1 MNHGIMGM
9 FNNAI
14 INRKYKIRGKMDM
27 ILSDQWKKLQNGS
40 DIRGVA
46 LDGVEGENVN
56 LTNETVSLIASAFVI
71 WLGQKRNK
79 NANELRLA
87 VGTDSRLTGPMLKKA
102 AIVSMSKLRATV
114 FDCAIAST
122 PAMFMACVLPN
133 LEFDGTIM
141 ITASHLPFN
150 RNGLK
155 FFTKDGG
162 LEKKDIT
169 AILEISQTLEQSE
182 TQSKEQVTGQEDY
195 LPEGTGTINELD
207 LISIYAKDLTDKI
220 IKATKAISIDG
231 KPLKGLKIIVDAGN
245 GAGGFF
251 VDKVLKPLGA
261 DTAGS
266 QFLEPDGNFPN
277 HIPNPE
283 DKNAMKSIQSAV
295 LDNHADFGIIFDT
308 DVDRAGAVDKTGK
321 EINRNRIIAVM
332 SSIVLEEH
340 PKSTIVT
347 DSITSA
353 ELKSFIENKLEGK
366 HHRFKR
372 GYKNVINESIRLNS
386 IGEESHLAIETSGHG
401 ALKENYFMDDGAYL
415 IAKMLI
421 KIAQLKE
428 KGETID
434 SLVSDL
440 SEPAESKEFRF
451 KIDIPDFKSYGEE
464 VLAGLLSYAKNQES
478 WQVAPDNYEGI
489 RVSFDKNNGNGWF
502 LLRMSL
508 HDPLMPLNIESNNP
522 GGVKEIA
529 NKLLVYLLDCS
540 HLDLSELSAFC
551 VN

>member
-1 MNHGIMGM
+1 MT
-9 FNNAI
+9 
-14 INRKYKIRGKMDM
+14 
-27 ILSDQWKKLQNGS
+27 LSEKWKKLQNGS

-46 LDGVEGENVN
+46 IEGVEGEKVN
-56 LTNETVSLIASAFVI
+56 LTVKTVSLISSAFVEWI
-71 WLGQKRNK
+71 HQQSAKETK
-79 NANELRLA
+79 NLRLA
-87 VGTDSRLTGPMLKKA
+87 VGTDSRLSGPELKRA
-102 AIVSMSKLRATV
+102 AMESMSRYQATV
-114 FDCAIAST
+114 FDCSIAST
-122 PAMFMACVLPN
+122 PAMFMACVLPG
-133 LEFDGTIM
+133 LELDGTIM

-155 FFTKDGG
+155 FFTKEGG

-169 AILEISQTLEQSE
+169 AILEIAQSMEEGTVQSE
-182 TQSKEQVTGQEDY
+182 TQTNRPEADRSKT
-195 LPEGTGTINELD
+195 PGTIAVLD

-220 IKATKAISIDG
+220 RKGIGSSSKNE
-231 KPLKGLKIIVDAGN
+231 KPLEGFKIIVDAGN

-266 QFLEPDGNFPN
+266 QFLEPDGRFPN

-283 DKNAMKSIQSAV
+283 DATAMKSIQHAV
-295 LDNHADFGIIFDT
+295 VDQHADFGIIFDT
-308 DVDRAGAVDKTGK
+308 DVDRAGAVDKNGK
-321 EINRNRIIAVM
+321 EINRNRIIALM
-332 SSIVLEEH
+332 ASIVLEEH
-340 PKSTIVT
+340 PHSTIVT

-353 ELKSFIENKLEGK
+353 ELKDFIEKKLSGK

-386 IGEESHLAIETSGHG
+386 IGEDSQLAIETSGHG

-428 KGETID
+428 KNRTID

-440 SEPAESKEFRF
+440 AEPVESKEFRF
-451 KIDIPDFKSYGEE
+451 KIGCADFKAYGET
-464 VLAGLLSYAKNQES
+464 VLTGLLEYTKKQDC
-478 WQVAPDNYEGI
+478 WQVAPDNYEGL

-508 HDPLMPLNIESNNP
+508 HDPLMPLNIESNNQ

-529 NKLLVYLLDCS
+529 SRLLEYLKDCPQ
-540 HLDLSELSAFC
+540 LDLTEIIAYCGNRQALP
-551 VN
+551 N